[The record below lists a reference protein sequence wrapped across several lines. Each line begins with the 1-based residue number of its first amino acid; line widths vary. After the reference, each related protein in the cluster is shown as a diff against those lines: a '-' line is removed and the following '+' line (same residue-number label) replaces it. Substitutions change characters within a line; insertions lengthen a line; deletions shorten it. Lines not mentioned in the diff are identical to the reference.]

1 MVHSEEK
8 SQSFHQFLLPYNHCL
23 LVIFLSYQSL
33 VDLTTLL
40 YASFRPLAG
49 QNVQR
54 PGGMSP
60 AFGTKCPSRDGPSKI
75 NSIVPSPAGN
85 RKSLTAPGPTRKSAC
100 HSHKENGK
108 RRLVGSIFNFRMGKA
123 RLGVSNKFPFG
134 FQAIPLLLS
143 LVLFAQ
149 EKSPFFLR

>member
-1 MVHSEEK
+1 MSEFCRWRRNEGYEACADDMEGAAAHPVPARPDSK
-8 SQSFHQFLLPYNHCL
+8 MPGSLL
-23 LVIFLSYQSL
+23 
-33 VDLTTLL
+33 
-40 YASFRPLAG
+40 G
-49 QNVQR
+49 
-54 PGGMSP
+54 
-60 AFGTKCPSRDGPSKI
+60 
-75 NSIVPSPAGN
+75 GN
-85 RKSLTAPGPTRKSAC
+85 RLFHSFKNIQIGKSSENKKSAC

-108 RRLVGSIFNFRMGKA
+108 RRLVGSIFNFHMGKA

>member
-1 MVHSEEK
+1 M
-8 SQSFHQFLLPYNHCL
+8 LGGL
-23 LVIFLSYQSL
+23 
-33 VDLTTLL
+33 
-40 YASFRPLAG
+40 
-49 QNVQR
+49 
-54 PGGMSP
+54 PGG
-60 AFGTKCPSRDGPSKI
+60 
-75 NSIVPSPAGN
+75 N
-85 RKSLTAPGPTRKSAC
+85 RLFHSFKNTQIGKSSENKKSAC